1 MRRGFTLVELLTVV
15 AIVGILVGIVGGF
28 GGCFGVGGC
37 GPSGSVAQAKVTRL
51 WVDNSGERGSAYM
64 VATDKGVFEVDNGLL
79 LGMWNADELYG
90 KLQAGHVY
98 SFQTKGRKIENLF
111 MQEYPRIV
119 KAVELVTEAG
129 K

>member
-1 MRRGFTLVELLTVV
+1 MIVV
-15 AIVGILVGIVGGF
+15 AIVGILVGMVGGF

-37 GPSGSVAQAKVTRL
+37 GPSGSVAQAKVQRL
-51 WVDNSGERGSAYM
+51 WVDHLAEGGSAYM
-64 VATDKGVFEVDNGLL
+64 VGTDQGVFEVDNGSL

-90 KLQAGHVY
+90 KLQVGHVY

-119 KAVELVTEAG
+119 KAVEL
-129 K
+129 KQ